1 MSIGCLESFLI
12 FCLDSPQLWAAG
24 QQSGWVRNIQKSL
37 DMSDMVTPSRARHG
51 GTHYLNWNY
60 TVI

>member
-51 GTHYLNWNY
+51 GTHYLN
-60 TVI
+60 